1 MGGVTRTG
9 GCVAALSGAELFADR
24 PVVHTPDREEA
35 VERVFLPNRVQVVP
49 RSATWDMRLNAV
61 TLGSVRVA
69 YLGYGTDARVV
80 TAEPSHFHVDVPVHG
95 TGVEA
100 RPGGLPAVHATT
112 ECAAVFSPDR
122 PVEPDW
128 QGDCGQ
134 PERPWSAGT
143 LAREALAGVRSL
155 QEGFPRDVGIPPM
168 TYRRHVRLRRAHEEL
183 SNAMPG
189 TASVV
194 DAAARWGFFHYGRFA
209 SLYREKFGVR
219 PSETLRRAGRGRRPA
234 ATHRTA
240 AAPDLCGHPAGG
252 APRPSRRS

>member
-1 MGGVTRTG
+1 M
-9 GCVAALSGAELFADR
+9 AALSGAELFVDR

-49 RSATWDMRLNAV
+49 RSATLDMRLNAV

-100 RPGGLPAVHATT
+100 RAGGLPAVHATT

-122 PVEPDW
+122 PVEPDR

-143 LAREALAGVRSL
+143 LAREALVAVRSL

-168 TYRRHVRLRRAHEEL
+168 TYLRHVRLRRAHEEL
-183 SNAMPG
+183 SRHARNRVGRGRGGPVG
-189 TASVV
+189 LLPLRPVRFPLPREV
-194 DAAARWGFFHYGRFA
+194 RCPPLRDAAPG
-209 SLYREKFGVR
+209 
-219 PSETLRRAGRGRRPA
+219 RAGRPT